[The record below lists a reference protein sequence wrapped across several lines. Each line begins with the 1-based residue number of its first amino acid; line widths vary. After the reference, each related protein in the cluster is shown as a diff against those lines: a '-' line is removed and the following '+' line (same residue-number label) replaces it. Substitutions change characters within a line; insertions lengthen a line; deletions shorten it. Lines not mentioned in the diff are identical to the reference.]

1 MSSPDSSQAYDS
13 LVTVTCR
20 YGDNIASDQVKASEV
35 RDRANQLFV
44 IFCVDES
51 DRKVLLEALQKSVLD
66 DVQNA
71 FRLEEGG
78 QSRQNERI
86 GARLCH
92 CDAQFRGTCKDPAFF
107 PELKCDNQGSLIEVT
122 VGFPLV
128 QAEEDSA
135 GAVTNTASQ
144 PVEGVWAGSV

>member
-71 FRLEEGG
+71 FRETLKNTT
-78 QSRQNERI
+78 S
-86 GARLCH
+86 
-92 CDAQFRGTCKDPAFF
+92 KPPPA
-107 PELKCDNQGSLIEVT
+107 
-122 VGFPLV
+122 
-128 QAEEDSA
+128 
-135 GAVTNTASQ
+135 
-144 PVEGVWAGSV
+144 W